1 MDGGCS
7 GDPHVVG
14 DTPGRGVAEG
24 SGNESGGD
32 DAPRGDPVDAGLVAE
47 VLANHGL
54 GLLVSMVQG
63 GLSDEA
69 GDPVVTDQRK
79 NLARMLSTLPV
90 VCSQAA
96 MAMRNSPSYAAIM
109 FYERTRLMCGQY
121 SSRKASR
128 CFFDGLPHS
137 LPMFGAPVAI
147 QFPVDRMRDL
157 QFEDTLNERLHT
169 IGQLEKFPEGSVKM
183 AELAQQFDHL
193 PDLSPEVPLR
203 VRLFIS
209 RTRTMCEGMRACK
222 PGSWFRQ
229 CNHQQCARL
238 FMVKVDALN
247 APPCNQVNR
256 DSPTDHAYWEAIAP
270 IRKYSDDSNR
280 FCSRACASQWWLQIR
295 RLTESTIDSP
305 RGLLGQLHGAS
316 SCDLGSKR
324 VDPTASVEL
333 STALS
338 RNGQLKSAIAKLHKR
353 RRKVAPAVARF
364 DIDSE
369 VVQRI
374 TRANVDLGVLYASV
388 KARGVAA
395 WGSRHSMPGDHYDW
409 RQSGKAGLG
418 GRARRLYDQFASET
432 PIHDMLKGH
441 SYLRACAE
449 RPKFVLGIL

>member
-1 MDGGCS
+1 MS
-7 GDPHVVG
+7 YEEQPAVAPVHSRAVAA
-14 DTPGRGVAEG
+14 TTASPLRGVPPEPPDG
-24 SGNESGGD
+24 
-32 DAPRGDPVDAGLVAE
+32 GLVAE
-47 VLANHGL
+47 ILVNHGL
-54 GLLVSMVQG
+54 ELLVVAVRLGESEDDAVIRSRNH
-63 GLSDEA
+63 LS
-69 GDPVVTDQRK
+69 
-79 NLARMLSTLPV
+79 RMLSKVPALCV
-90 VCSQAA
+90 QARDA
-96 MAMRNSPSYAAIM
+96 ARLSPSYAAVL
-109 FYERTRLMCGQY
+109 FYERTRLSCDAEGLVGT
-121 SSRKASR
+121 R
-128 CFFDGLPHS
+128 CFFDGLPRA
-137 LPMFGAPVAI
+137 LPMFGAPVAM

-157 QFEDTLNERLHT
+157 SFGDVLNERMHT
-169 IGQLEKFPEGSVKM
+169 ILKLEKFAEGSTKM
-183 AELAQQFDHL
+183 AELAQQLDHL
-193 PDLSPEVPLR
+193 PDISAEVPLR